1 MNNVINCK
9 HCESENVIKFGIQSG
24 TQMYFCKDCNRKFKD
39 DDALF
44 DCRVPAEYVSSAMSM
59 YYRGMSIEDI
69 CQQLKMNKGYHPS
82 KSVVFKWINK
92 FTDKAVDHYAK
103 YRPQVG
109 DTWIADE
116 TVLSLDG
123 NDVWLWD
130 IIDDKTRFL
139 LASKLS
145 YTRNTSDART
155 LFQLAKNRA
164 GKSPKALLTDGLR
177 AYIDASMEVFGDES
191 DHIRTSPTAKE
202 NSTNRIERWHSTLKE
217 RTKVMR
223 ALRNPESA
231 LRFTDGFIAYYNFI
245 RPHEGLNGQTPA
257 ESAGIDY
264 DAKNWSEVIRI
275 GEPNRIT
282 KIVKPYKVPTEL
294 RKARRVVT
302 GKPYKSGRKYKVKT
316 EVKPGVMAIERS
328 RKKAI

>member
-1 MNNVINCK
+1 MNCK
-9 HCESENVIKFGIQSG
+9 HCESENVIRFGTQSG

-59 YYRGMSIEDI
+59 YYRGMSIDDI
-69 CQQLKMNKGYHPS
+69 RHQLKQEKDYFPS

-92 FTDKAVDHYAK
+92 FTDKAVDHYSQ
-103 YRPQVG
+103 YRPHVG

-123 NDVWLWD
+123 KDVWLWD

-145 YTRNTSDART
+145 YTRNTSDAKT

-164 GKSPKALLTDGLR
+164 GKSPKVIMTDKLR
-177 AYIDASMEVFGDES
+177 AYIDASREVFGEDA
-191 DHIRTSPTAKE
+191 DHIRSGPVMSE

-223 ALRNPESA
+223 ALRNAETA

-245 RPHEGLNGQTPA
+245 RPHEGLGNITPA
-257 ESAGIDY
+257 QAAGIDY
-264 DAKNWSEVIRI
+264 DAKSWTEVIRVD
-275 GEPNRIT
+275 EPNRI
-282 KIVKPYKVPTEL
+282 IRIEKPHTVPAEL
-294 RKARRVVT
+294 HRARRVVT
-302 GKPYKSGRKYKVKT
+302 GKPYKPGRKRQPKP
-316 EVKPGVMAIERS
+316 EVKPGVMAVGRS
-328 RKKAI
+328 RKKAT